1 MILVTRNWRMYFIGL
16 AVSIGI
22 FLVVYFTAIQ
32 PSVNTANQAVKS
44 GLQQTQQALN
54 QAQKQ
59 INSATGQAN
68 SAAGQASSAAGS
80 AGSISKT
87 VNKQLSKAAT
97 LAKCVATAGTDVTK
111 VTACQTKYGG

>member
-1 MILVTRNWRMYFIGL
+1 MVLVTRSWRLWGIGM
-16 AVSIGI
+16 AVSLGI

-44 GLQQTQQALN
+44 GIQQTQQALN

-68 SAAGQASSAAGS
+68 SAAGQAA
-80 AGSISKT
+80 T
-87 VNKQLSKAAT
+87 VNKQATKQLSKAAT
-97 LAKCVATAGTDVTK
+97 LAKCVVAAGTDVSK